1 MTQSTS
7 VERDRTA
14 EGILKRCPRLV
25 AHVIAESL
33 GYATPSL
40 AARIVADGAHG
51 RPNWCEWI
59 WSCFGG
65 DARKVV
71 RNAILN
77 RHHHRGYMADYR
89 QALALV
95 RHAVETG
102 EQPLFASW
110 F

>member
-1 MTQSTS
+1 MTPLE
-7 VERDRTA
+7 VARRY
-14 EGILKRCPRLV
+14 PRVV

-40 AARIVADGAHG
+40 AARIVADAGAG
-51 RPNWCEWI
+51 RPNYCEWI
-59 WSCFGG
+59 ASCYR
-65 DARKVV
+65 DNPRPAV
-71 RNAILN
+71 RNAVAR
-77 RHHHRGYMADYR
+77 RHHHRGFMADYP

-95 RHAVETG
+95 LHYVETG